1 MVPFTPGGP
10 TDDIDRLVTQKLTE
24 AWSQPVLI
32 EYKPGAGTVIGIDA
46 VAKAT
51 PDGHTIGMVVSS
63 FSINP
68 AGMMIL
74 LLDPQAN
81 G

>member
-1 MVPFTPGGP
+1 MSFQV
-10 TDDIDRLVTQKLTE
+10 
-24 AWSQPVLI
+24 I

-51 PDGHTIGMVVSS
+51 PAGHTIGMVVSS
-63 FSINP
+63 FSINS

-74 LLDPQAN
+74 LLHRQAN